1 MLNPQNVINSLASTI
16 VRMTEVDSNSAQFT
30 FDDSLESVAVS
41 QSTKPIIAKSIEEKL
56 HKRTVRFSDKAC
68 EYFGEIKLRDR
79 ITVDCLLE
87 AIVIHCKADPELE
100 AKLFAT
106 VKQVSKERQDK
117 GNKERAATMSRNYL
131 SLD

>member
-1 MLNPQNVINSLASTI
+1 MLSQQNLINSLASAI
-16 VRMTEVDSNSAQFT
+16 VSITEVDSNSAQFT
-30 FDDSLESVAVS
+30 FDDSLESVSVS
-41 QSTKPIIAKSIEEKL
+41 QSAKPIIAKSIEEKL

-68 EYFGEIKLRDR
+68 EYFGEIKVRDR

-106 VKQVSKERQDK
+106 AKQVSKERQDK
-117 GNKERAATMSRNYL
+117 ANKERAVTMSKNYL